1 MQGITDKNSGK
12 EATYLTTSSRLP
24 MHLLDSVK
32 AFATGHINSKVAPEY
47 VFHSITHTEQVV
59 AGVLELATELQLSD
73 EDTEMLQIA
82 AWFHDTGYDQG
93 QDSHESR
100 GMAYAA
106 DFLKKAAYPESRIAI
121 VTEAIRATHMPQS
134 PESLLSQLL
143 CDADMCHLG
152 KKSYWERSSKIRHEL
167 MLTKGR
173 FMSEEE
179 WMEFE
184 IAFMLKH
191 NFHTPV
197 AEMMYGA
204 QKRKHIKMLMKQ
216 QSRLHP
222 EGKPLI
228 KTGQLN
234 SEQKAEKSIFS
245 VTSAT
250 ELGAIEEKRL
260 VRGVETM
267 FRTTYQTHN
276 NLSALADH
284 KANMMLS
291 INTIVLS
298 IIASGL
304 VPKVMDSGQMKLI
317 IPAIMLMLV
326 CLISIVFAT
335 LSTRPKITEGHIQK
349 ADILN
354 KKSNLLFFG
363 NFYNMQ
369 LEEFQWGVKEMIK
382 DPDFLYNSMS
392 RDIYFL
398 GVVLSKKY
406 HYLSICYNIF
416 MFGIILSVLAF
427 ALAFFI

>member
-1 MQGITDKNSGK
+1 MNI
-12 EATYLTTSSRLP
+12 
-24 MHLLDSVK
+24 LDSVK
-32 AFATGHINSKVAPEY
+32 AFATEYINSKVSPEY
-47 VFHSITHTEQVV
+47 VFHNITHTEQVV
-59 AGVLELATELQLSD
+59 AGVLELATELQLSG
-73 EDTEMLQIA
+73 EDFEMLQIA
-82 AWFHDTGYDQG
+82 AWFHDIGYDQG
-93 QDSHESR
+93 QENHEQR
-100 GMAYAA
+100 GIAYAE
-106 DFLKKAAYPESRIAI
+106 DFLKKAAYPESKIA
-121 VTEAIRATHMPQS
+121 VIRESIQATKMPQS
-134 PESLLSQLL
+134 PKSLLAQLL

-152 KKSYWERSSKIRHEL
+152 KKSYWVRSSKIRQEL

-173 FMSEEE
+173 YMSEEE

-191 NFHTPV
+191 EYHTPV
-197 AEMMYGA
+197 AEMLYGNR
-204 QKRKHIKMLMKQ
+204 KRKHVKLLLKQ
-216 QSRLHP
+216 QRRLHP
-222 EGKPLI
+222 DQFPV
-228 KTGQLN
+228 
-234 SEQKAEKSIFS
+234 SEINFS
-245 VTSAT
+245 TTENDSAT
-250 ELGAIEEKRL
+250 GKSSPASKALIDMGVIEEKRL

-298 IIASGL
+298 IIASAL
-304 VPKVMDSGQMKLI
+304 VPKVIETAQTKLI
-317 IPAIMLMLV
+317 VPSIMMMLV
-326 CLISIVFAT
+326 CLVSIVFAT

-349 ADILN
+349 SDILN

-406 HYLSICYNIF
+406 RYLSICYNIF

>member
-1 MQGITDKNSGK
+1 MPI
-12 EATYLTTSSRLP
+12 
-24 MHLLDSVK
+24 LDSVK
-32 AFATGHINSKVAPEY
+32 TFSTSLIKSRVAAEY
-47 VFHSITHTEQVV
+47 VFHDIAHTEQVV
-59 AGVLELATELQLSD
+59 AGALELAAAFQLSD
-73 EDTEMLQIA
+73 EEREMLQIA
-82 AWFHDTGYDQG
+82 AWFHDTGYDEG
-93 QDSHESR
+93 PENHEQR
-100 GMAYAA
+100 GMTYAEEFLLGEHYPA
-106 DFLKKAAYPESRIAI
+106 DKIAI
-121 VTEAIRATHMPQS
+121 VKDLIAATQMPQS
-134 PESLLSQLL
+134 PKSLLAQLL

-152 KKSYWERSSKIRHEL
+152 KQSYWERSSKIREEL

-173 FMSEEE
+173 FKNEKE

-184 IAFMLKH
+184 IDFMLKH
-191 NFHTPV
+191 AYHSSG
-197 AEMMYGA
+197 AELLYGKR
-204 QKRKHIKMLMKQ
+204 KRKHTRQLLKQ
-216 QSRLHP
+216 QKRLLFVENQESAGNFAAAEEDSISP
-222 EGKPLI
+222 
-228 KTGQLN
+228 KTN
-234 SEQKAEKSIFS
+234 STAKASLEMGTI
-245 VTSAT
+245 A
-250 ELGAIEEKRL
+250 EKRL

-298 IIASGL
+298 IIASAL
-304 VPKVMDSGQMKLI
+304 VPKVIESAHTKLI
-317 IPAIMLMLV
+317 VPSILMMLV
-326 CLISIVFAT
+326 CLVSIIFAT

-349 ADILN
+349 ADILS

-406 HYLSICYNIF
+406 RYLSICYNVF